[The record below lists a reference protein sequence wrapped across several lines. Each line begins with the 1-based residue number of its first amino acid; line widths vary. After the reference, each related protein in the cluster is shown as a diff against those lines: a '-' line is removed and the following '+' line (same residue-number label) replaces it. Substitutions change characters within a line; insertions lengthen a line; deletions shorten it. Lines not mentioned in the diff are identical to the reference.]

1 MGFVNWIGLIW
12 RSIMASSNCIHKKT
26 LHASDH
32 KTKAHVLISRPHRMI
47 RRNISLPSM
56 VIFASLMFLLS
67 ACMSVS
73 QPPESQAT
81 TTRDRQPTITPSPV
95 EKPTIEPTSILPAEL
110 LATRIPD
117 PTATPGAINRSV
129 TNFTDSIGMTNVR
142 ILGLFTEDWINLVI
156 SGFFIIFSYFLA
168 FWASRFIITYIT
180 KRITSKLNE
189 ELVKIIGAN
198 LRWMIMLP
206 VASFSINR
214 LQFVSVG
221 LKTFFGDIFFVL
233 AIYFISRILLNII
246 ELSTEWIQLN
256 WFQEDQ
262 YSQFDSILV
271 IINRFSK
278 IIIII
283 IGITIL
289 MSNFGIN
296 VAVLTTTLG
305 IGGFAISLAAK
316 DTIADAIAGVIILVD
331 QPFRIGDRIQIEFL
345 GTWGDVEDIGLRT
358 TRIRTRDN
366 RMVIIPNS
374 VISNNQIVNYTY
386 PDPRYRVQTHVD
398 ITHGSDVET
407 VRQLLHQTLSQVDG
421 ILHDKP
427 IDVLYFDMIGP
438 AMRFRLRWWIQ
449 SYMDTR
455 QIFDKVHTAV
465 QNALNQAGIE
475 SPYLADNV
483 NILLEDDA
491 THRLSQVFNPE
502 RKSN

>member
-1 MGFVNWIGLIW
+1 MGIVNWFGFL
-12 RSIMASSNCIHKKT
+12 RSTIASSSCKRNNAVHKCDNKMKV
-26 LHASDH
+26 HD
-32 KTKAHVLISRPHRMI
+32 LISRPHRII
-47 RRNISLPSM
+47 RGKISPASL
-56 VIFASLMFLLS
+56 VIFVTLMFLLS
-67 ACMSVS
+67 ACMGEP
-73 QPPESQAT
+73 QQPESQAT
-81 TTRDRQPTITPSPV
+81 ATRDRQPTMTPSPV
-95 EKPTIEPTSILPAEL
+95 ERPATDAEPILPAEL

-117 PTATPGAINRSV
+117 PTATPGVINRSV
-129 TNFTDSIGMTNVR
+129 TNLTESIGMSNVR
-142 ILGLFTEDWINLVI
+142 ILGLFTEDWINLLI
-156 SGFFIIFSYFLA
+156 SGLFVFFAYFLS
-168 FWASRFIITYIT
+168 FWVSRFIITYVT
-180 KRITSKLNE
+180 KRITSKLNDE
-189 ELVKIIGAN
+189 HVKIIVAN
-198 LRWMIMLP
+198 LRWLIMLP
-206 VASFSINR
+206 IVTFSINR

-221 LKTFFGDIFFVL
+221 IKTLFDDIFFVL
-233 AIYFISRILLNII
+233 GLFFLILILTKII
-246 ELSTEWIQLN
+246 ELVTEWIQLK
-256 WFQEDQ
+256 WLQEDQ
-262 YSQFDSILV
+262 NGQLDSLLV
-271 IINRFSK
+271 VFNRFGK
-278 IIIII
+278 IIIVF
-283 IGITIL
+283 IGLTIL

-296 VAVLTTTLG
+296 VAVLSTTLG
-305 IGGFAISLAAK
+305 IGGFAISLAAR

-483 NILLEDDA
+483 NLLLEDDA
-491 THRLSQVFNPE
+491 THRLSQVFNPD

>member
-1 MGFVNWIGLIW
+1 MEPNNWFLMVW
-12 RSIMASSNCIHKKT
+12 RSIKAFPPWCYVKA
-26 LHASDH
+26 LHANNNNLKVGVRFPGRFHGQLSH
-32 KTKAHVLISRPHRMI
+32 AHWLILI
-47 RRNISLPSM
+47 
-56 VIFASLMFLLS
+56 LMMFMLS
-67 ACMSVS
+67 ACVSVP
-73 QPPESQAT
+73 QPQESLAT
-81 TTRDRQPTITPSPV
+81 PTQVLRLTRTPTPV
-95 EKPTIEPTSILPAEL
+95 APPTIEDAPILPAEL
-110 LATRIPD
+110 IATRVPD
-117 PTATPGAINRSV
+117 PTATPGVINRSV
-129 TNFTDSIGMTNVR
+129 TNLTENIGISNVR
-142 ILGLFTEDWINLVI
+142 ILGLLTEDWINLILSGLFVI
-156 SGFFIIFSYFLA
+156 VSHFLA
-168 FWASRFIITYIT
+168 FWVSHFIITYIS
-180 KRITSKLNE
+180 KRIKSQLNE
-189 ELVKIIGAN
+189 ELVKVIGAN
-198 LRWMIMLP
+198 LRWLFMLP
-206 VASFSINR
+206 IVSFSINR
-214 LQFVSVG
+214 LQFLSVG
-221 LKTFFGDIFFVL
+221 MKTIFDDIFFVFGL
-233 AIYFISRILLNII
+233 YFITRIVISII
-246 ELSTEWIQLN
+246 EISTEWIQVN

-262 YSQFDSILV
+262 FSQLDSILV

-289 MSNFGIN
+289 LSNFGIN

-331 QPFRIGDRIQIEFL
+331 QPFRMGDRVEIESL

-398 ITHGSDVET
+398 ITHGTDVET

-421 ILHDKP
+421 ILHEKP
-427 IDVLYFDMIGP
+427 IDVLYLDMTGP

-475 SPYLADNV
+475 SPHLTDNV
-483 NILLEDDA
+483 NLIFEDDA
-491 THRLSQVFNPE
+491 TQRLSKVFNPE
-502 RKSN
+502 STKK